1 LNVSFFIARRY
12 FGSKKK
18 KNFINIISN
27 ISMVGVAIGTMALVI
42 VLSVFNGLE
51 DLIRSLYSSFD
62 PEIKITASTGKSF
75 EVDDHFLEKINNV
88 KGVDIVTEVI
98 EDNAYARYRDA
109 EMVVKIKGV
118 GNNFIDQ
125 QRIDQTI
132 VHGELKLKKEGIN
145 YAIIGRGVQ
154 YMLGISPSNDFY
166 TLQLFY
172 PKNIRPGS
180 LSATNIYNQRNIL
193 PGAIFAIE
201 KQYDE
206 SYVFV
211 PLDFAQELMEYGN
224 KRTSLEIKA
233 SPGANIRTLQNSL
246 KELLGEDFKVL
257 NSDEQHSGLLRA
269 IKIEKLFVFITFSF
283 ILAVASFNIFFSLT
297 MLAID
302 KKKDIAILY
311 AMGATDKMIRGV
323 FLKEGALIAF
333 IGAASGLG
341 LGLLICWLQQT
352 YGLVSMGMQTSV
364 LDAYPVKMKFT
375 DFIYT
380 GLSIILITFLASFRP
395 AILATKANIKDNL

>member
-1 LNVSFFIARRY
+1 
-12 FGSKKK
+12 
-18 KNFINIISN
+18 
-27 ISMVGVAIGTMALVI
+27 MVGVAVGTMSLVI

-62 PEIKITASTGKSF
+62 PEIKITALTGKSF
-75 EVDDHFLEKINNV
+75 EIEEDLLKKVNNV
-88 KGVDIVTEVI
+88 RGVDIVTEVI
-98 EDNAYARYRDA
+98 EDNAYARYRDS
-109 EMVVKIKGV
+109 EMVVKVKGV
-118 GNNFIDQ
+118 GDNFIDQ
-125 QRIDQTI
+125 ERMNQTI

-145 YAIIGRGVQ
+145 YALIGRGVQ
-154 YMLGISPSNDFY
+154 YSLGISPSNDFY

-180 LSATNIYNQRNIL
+180 LSATNLYNQKNIL

-211 PLDFAQELMEYGN
+211 PLDFAKELMDYGN
-224 KRTSLEIKA
+224 KRTSLEIKTV
-233 SPGANIRTLQNSL
+233 PGVDIRRIQSDL
-246 KELLGEDFKVL
+246 KGILGDGFKIL

-311 AMGATDKMIRGV
+311 AMGATDKLIRSI
-323 FLKEGALIAF
+323 FLKEGAIIAF
-333 IGAASGLG
+333 VGAASGLF
-341 LGLLICWLQQT
+341 LGLLICWAQQT
-352 YGLVSMGMQTSV
+352 FGLVSMGMQTSV
-364 LDAYPVKMKFT
+364 LDAYPVKMVFA

-380 GLSIILITFLASFRP
+380 GISIVLITFLASFRP
-395 AILATKANIKDNL
+395 AILATRSNIKDNL

>member
-1 LNVSFFIARRY
+1 
-12 FGSKKK
+12 
-18 KNFINIISN
+18 
-27 ISMVGVAIGTMALVI
+27 MVGVAIGTMALVI

-75 EVDDHFLEKINNV
+75 EIDDHFLEKINNV

-311 AMGATDKMIRGV
+311 AMGATDKIIRGV

>member
-1 LNVSFFIARRY
+1 
-12 FGSKKK
+12 
-18 KNFINIISN
+18 
-27 ISMVGVAIGTMALVI
+27 MVGVAIGTMALVI

>member
-1 LNVSFFIARRY
+1 
-12 FGSKKK
+12 
-18 KNFINIISN
+18 
-27 ISMVGVAIGTMALVI
+27 MVGVAIGTMALVI

-180 LSATNIYNQRNIL
+180 LSATNIYNQRNIM

>member
-1 LNVSFFIARRY
+1 
-12 FGSKKK
+12 
-18 KNFINIISN
+18 
-27 ISMVGVAIGTMALVI
+27 MVGVAVGTMSLVI

-62 PEIKITASTGKSF
+62 PEIKITALTGKSF
-75 EVDDHFLEKINNV
+75 EMDEDLLKKINNV
-88 KGVDIVTEVI
+88 RGVDIVTEVI
-98 EDNAYARYRDA
+98 EDNAYARYRDS
-109 EMVVKIKGV
+109 EMVVKVKGV
-118 GNNFIDQ
+118 GDNFIDQ
-125 QRIDQTI
+125 QRMDQTI

-145 YAIIGRGVQ
+145 YALIGRGVQ
-154 YMLGISPSNDFY
+154 YSLGISPSNDFY

-180 LSATNIYNQRNIL
+180 LSATNLYNQKNIL

-211 PLDFAQELMEYGN
+211 PLDFAKELMDYGN
-224 KRTSLEIKA
+224 KRTSLEIKTV
-233 SPGANIRTLQNSL
+233 PGVDIRRIQSDL
-246 KELLGEDFKVL
+246 KGILGDGFKIL

-311 AMGATDKMIRGV
+311 AMGATDKLIRSI
-323 FLKEGALIAF
+323 FLKEGAIIAF
-333 IGAASGLG
+333 VGAASGLF
-341 LGLLICWLQQT
+341 LGLLICWAQQT
-352 YGLVSMGMQTSV
+352 FGLVSMGMQTSV
-364 LDAYPVKMKFT
+364 LDAYPVKMVFA

-380 GLSIILITFLASFRP
+380 GISIVLITFLASFRP
-395 AILATKANIKDNL
+395 AILATRSNIKDNL

>member
-1 LNVSFFIARRY
+1 
-12 FGSKKK
+12 
-18 KNFINIISN
+18 
-27 ISMVGVAIGTMALVI
+27 MVGVAIGTMALVI

-75 EVDDHFLEKINNV
+75 EVDDYFMEKVSNV

-98 EDNAYARYRDA
+98 EDNAYVRYRDA

-125 QRIDQTI
+125 QRMDQTI

-154 YMLGISPSNDFY
+154 YALGISPSNDFY

-193 PGAIFAIE
+193 PGAVFAIE

-211 PLDFAQELMEYGN
+211 PLDFAQDLTEYGN

-233 SPGANIRTLQNSL
+233 SQGANIRTLQTAL
-246 KELLGEDFKVL
+246 KELLGDEFKVL

-311 AMGATDKMIRGV
+311 AMGATDKMVRSV

-380 GLSIILITFLASFRP
+380 GISIVLITFLASFRP
-395 AILATKANIKDNL
+395 AILATRADIKDNL